1 MHPHPKKLTKNH
13 EMRFTPNI
21 ETCIRR
27 AGWFPGRQ
35 EPIEHEILTWYPPNH
50 PVFGVLTEFGQLR
63 ILRSQHYTNEDYG
76 GNVDIFG
83 FSRVPEMV
91 ANLRSVEGI
100 LGKCLAF
107 LGYVDA
113 MEAIV
118 MSDDKSI
125 LLSDGNNLC
134 YWAPN
139 FDDFLARVLV
149 GNKRVP
155 FPPEYTPGSW
165 KW

>member
-1 MHPHPKKLTKNH
+1 
-13 EMRFTPNI
+13 MRFAPNI
-21 ETCIRR
+21 ETCLRR

-35 EPIEHEILTWYPPNH
+35 EPIEQEVLMWYPANH

-63 ILRSQHYTNEDYG
+63 IHQAQGYINEDYG
-76 GNVDIFG
+76 GSVDVFG
-83 FSRVPEMV
+83 FSRIPQMLD
-91 ANLRSVEGI
+91 NLESVGNA

-125 LLSDGNNLC
+125 LLANGNFLC

-139 FDDFLARVLV
+139 FDDFLARVLI
-149 GNKRVP
+149 GKERAIFTP
-155 FPPEYTPGSW
+155 AYAPGSW